1 VAPAL
6 HRPFTADADIL
17 LTITGHQDDW
27 RVRLSRTHDQAS
39 LAEAAA
45 PSIDFNSFERRFM
58 SQLRDGSL
66 SNKDSEDMG
75 REIAGFLF
83 PPAIEPPIREL
94 AAKGSVR
101 LRISAEHPDLLSLPW
116 EFARLSEG
124 FACQLPWI
132 HLVREIPTSG
142 ETMPRTRAATTVLI
156 VHANPGSGRY
166 PSLASSEAEAK
177 GIARA
182 LDSRECR
189 GILVETIF
197 GATPKALEQRLALGD
212 VDVLHF
218 VGHGDVLASGGVLIF
233 EGGKQGEHAAVY
245 AEELTKWLVEGG
257 VRVAVLSG
265 CLTGSPMR
273 GVGRSLVAGGLDSV
287 VAMQF
292 PIADVSAFMFSRA
305 FYSSLKDGFS
315 YEEAVYHGRMM
326 IRSAGLDWGIP
337 VLLSGGHSRRLRGP
351 ELTPAISE
359 PKHNVPND
367 DRPFIGR
374 SKELKALRKA
384 VVHPTKR
391 LVTITGMGGM
401 GKTRLARQFA
411 RTATDAFQDGVCFV
425 ECEALDNEEEL
436 RAAIGAALRL
446 EDKPITWDGIAATLQ
461 GRRML
466 LVLDCFER
474 LLPCVRKIDLLLK
487 GTDQLKVLVTSRI
500 LLGLSWEQEF
510 VLDPMSLPKRSFG
523 AEGVELFVEAASHA
537 DPNFRQTPENR
548 KLLSK
553 LVQDLEAV
561 PLAIV
566 LAAGRLRHLS
576 LEDLHTK
583 VLTQRLDTLKRR
595 PIGEDRH
602 ENLVRV
608 VEDSFNLL
616 NDSDRSLAFRLS
628 VFRGGFY
635 VEDAVAVLKDDSDVQ
650 EAIYALRDNSLL
662 TSQVVDSRMRFR
674 SLDTVRE
681 YIHRVAPNALQ
692 SVARNHAEYF
702 AKRADEIRRA
712 ADETRLAEANAEL
725 WREAGNF
732 RSAITFAVDA
742 EDSRLV
748 RNFASSLARAY
759 FESGARTDFD
769 YLAIAADRHATL
781 DGDRALR
788 IELFG
793 LQGALYRREGDPVR
807 ARDVWLQRA
816 RLAEEIDEIDTFADS
831 MLDVADIALER
842 KDYDSVDAIVSRVE
856 GLGDRVRSL
865 PLRASGMLLRARV
878 RIEQKELT
886 TAIGLAEQ
894 AEELVANFHGD
905 RQAMYVWFSLAEV
918 YRRCGSLE
926 ASERLC
932 RHMIA
937 EGLEGGYTHY
947 MGRALLQLSAT
958 LEQAGQ
964 IEPAVLATVAALA
977 IPRTTSEAVR
987 QEATRWARQ
996 LSDRRH
1002 VSVPKPT
1009 PAEKWE
1015 EMARTFV
1022 AV

>member
-1 VAPAL
+1 MGP
-6 HRPFTADADIL
+6 
-17 LTITGHQDDW
+17 
-27 RVRLSRTHDQAS
+27 
-39 LAEAAA
+39 
-45 PSIDFNSFERRFM
+45 
-58 SQLRDGSL
+58 LRDGNL
-66 SNKDSEDMG
+66 SNGDAEIMG
-75 REIAGFLF
+75 REIASLLF
-83 PPAIEPPIREL
+83 PSGIEQRIREV
-94 AAKGSVR
+94 AVHGSVR
-101 LRISAEHPDLLSLPW
+101 LRIAVEHPDWSMLPW
-116 EFARLSEG
+116 EFARLSDG
-124 FACQLPWI
+124 FVCQLPWI
-132 HLVREIPTSG
+132 HLVREIPVSDQVT
-142 ETMPRTRAATTVLI
+142 PRTRSTTTVLV

-166 PSLASSEAEAK
+166 PPLVSSEAEAK

-197 GATPKALEQRLALGD
+197 GATPKALEERLARGD

-218 VGHGDVLASGGVLIF
+218 VGHGDVLASGGALIF
-233 EGGKQGEHAAVY
+233 EGSKKGEHVAVY
-245 AEELTKWLVEGG
+245 ADELTKWLGQGG

-265 CLTGSPMR
+265 CLTGSPIQ
-273 GVGRSLVAGGLDSV
+273 GVGRSLVAAGLDSV

-305 FYSSLKDGFS
+305 FYASLKDGFS

-326 IRSAGLDWGIP
+326 IRSAGVDWGIP
-337 VLLSGGHSRRLRGP
+337 VLLSSGNSKRLRVLGSNPGVP
-351 ELTPAISE
+351 EA
-359 PKHNVPND
+359 KHNVPSD

-384 VVHPTKR
+384 VIQPTKR

-411 RTATDAFQDGVCFV
+411 RTATDVFTDGVCLV

-436 RAAIGAALRL
+436 RAAIGSALRL
-446 EDKPITWDGIAATLQ
+446 DDTPLTWDVICATLH

-474 LLPCVRKIDLLLK
+474 LLSCAGKIDLLLK
-487 GTDQLKVLVTSRI
+487 RTDLLKVLVTSRI

-510 VLDPMSLPKRSFG
+510 VLDPMSLPKRSSG

-576 LEDLHTK
+576 LEELHKK

-628 VFRGGFY
+628 VFRGGFF

-662 TSQVVDSRMRFR
+662 TSQVVESRMRFR
-674 SLDTVRE
+674 SLDTIRE
-681 YIHRVAPNALQ
+681 YIQRVAPHELQ
-692 SVARNHAEYF
+692 SVARTHAEYF
-702 AKRADEIRRA
+702 ATRADEIRRA

-732 RSAITFAVDA
+732 RAAIGFAVDA
-742 EDSRLV
+742 EDSQLV
-748 RNFASSLARAY
+748 RSFASSLARAY

-781 DGDRALR
+781 AGDRALR

-816 RLAEEIDEIDTFADS
+816 QLAEEIDEIDTFADS
-831 MLDVADIALER
+831 MLDVADLALER
-842 KDYDSVDAIVSRVE
+842 KDYDSVDAIVTRVE
-856 GLGDRVRSL
+856 GLGDRLRSL

-878 RIEQKELT
+878 RIEKKELM

-937 EGLEGGYTHY
+937 EGLDGGYTHY
-947 MGRALLQLSAT
+947 LGRALLQLSAT
-958 LEQAGQ
+958 LEAAGR
-964 IEPAVLATVAALA
+964 IEPAILATVAALA
-977 IPRTTSEAVR
+977 IPRTASEAVR
-987 QEATRWARQ
+987 QEAIRWARH
-996 LSDRRH
+996 LSDRQK
-1002 VSVPKPT
+1002 VPVPKPS

-1022 AV
+1022 IP